1 MIFAGTDE
9 HPRGQPEVR
18 TCAHLAGRLW
28 RCFITGDNWRDIW
41 RDIWRGNWRD
51 NRGDNRGMET
61 VDINRLTSQV
71 LWASFAL
78 ALAFGAIA
86 QRTRFCTMG
95 AVADV
100 VNMGDWERARMWA
113 LAVAVA
119 VLGFNA
125 MVALGWVQAGNSI
138 YAAPRVLW
146 LSALVGG
153 AMFGFGMVLASGCG
167 SKNLLR
173 LGSGNLKAL
182 VVVLVLGLSAFI
194 TLRGVIGVLRVNT
207 LEKVFF
213 ELPGGQDL
221 PTLGAAAFGV
231 PAPTLALAIGAGF
244 ALLLLL
250 WVLSKPEGR
259 SGEVLLGGIGIG
271 AVVAATWWVSGK
283 LGYVPEDPNTLE
295 PAFLATNSRRMES
308 LSMVAPV
315 AYTLDWLIFF
325 SDTSKTL
332 TLGIVSVVGLALGAC
347 GVALLT
353 RSFRWEGFG
362 SVEDL
367 ANHLAGGVLMGV
379 GGVVAMG
386 CTIGQGL
393 SGIATLSLGSFIAL
407 GGIVAGAVG
416 ALRYQGW
423 RLDRMA

>member
-1 MIFAGTDE
+1 MPA
-9 HPRGQPEVR
+9 
-18 TCAHLAGRLW
+18 AAS
-28 RCFITGDNWRDIW
+28 
-41 RDIWRGNWRD
+41 
-51 NRGDNRGMET
+51 GDNRAMET
-61 VDINRLTSQV
+61 VDINSLTSQV

-78 ALAFGAIA
+78 AVAFGAIA

-119 VLGFNA
+119 VLGFNG

-182 VVVLVLGLSAFI
+182 VVLLVLGLSAFI
-194 TLRGVIGVLRVNT
+194 TLRGVTGVLRVNT
-207 LEKVFF
+207 LDKVYF
-213 ELPGGQDL
+213 ELPTGQDL
-221 PTLGAAAFGV
+221 PTLGAAAFGLPV
-231 PAPTLALAIGAGF
+231 PTLALALGGGL

-295 PAFLATNSRRMES
+295 PAFLGTNSRRMES

-347 GVALLT
+347 VMALLT

-367 ANHLAGGVLMGV
+367 ANHLAGGALMGV
-379 GGVVAMG
+379 GGVLALG
-386 CTIGQGL
+386 CTVGQGL
-393 SGIATLSLGSFIAL
+393 SGISTLSIGSFIAL
-407 GGIVAGAVG
+407 AAIVAGAVG

-423 RLDRMA
+423 RLERML

>member
-1 MIFAGTDE
+1 M
-9 HPRGQPEVR
+9 R

-194 TLRGVIGVLRVNT
+194 TLRGIIGVLRVNT

-231 PAPTLALAIGAGF
+231 PAPTLALAIGAGL

-407 GGIVAGAVG
+407 GGIVSGAVG

>member
-1 MIFAGTDE
+1 MPA
-9 HPRGQPEVR
+9 
-18 TCAHLAGRLW
+18 AAS
-28 RCFITGDNWRDIW
+28 
-41 RDIWRGNWRD
+41 
-51 NRGDNRGMET
+51 GDNRAMET
-61 VDINRLTSQV
+61 VDINSLTSQV

-78 ALAFGAIA
+78 AVAFGAIA

-119 VLGFNA
+119 MLGFNG

-182 VVVLVLGLSAFI
+182 VVLLVLGLSAFI
-194 TLRGVIGVLRVNT
+194 TLRGVTGVLRVNT
-207 LEKVFF
+207 LDKVYF
-213 ELPGGQDL
+213 ELPTGQDL
-221 PTLGAAAFGV
+221 PTLGAAAFGLPV
-231 PAPTLALAIGAGF
+231 PTLALALGGGL

-295 PAFLATNSRRMES
+295 PAFLGTNSRRMES

-347 GVALLT
+347 VMALLT

-367 ANHLAGGVLMGV
+367 ANHLAGGALMGV
-379 GGVVAMG
+379 GGVLALG
-386 CTIGQGL
+386 CTVGQGL
-393 SGIATLSLGSFIAL
+393 SGISTLSIGSFIAL
-407 GGIVAGAVG
+407 AAIVAGAVG

-423 RLDRMA
+423 RLERML

>member
-1 MIFAGTDE
+1 
-9 HPRGQPEVR
+9 
-18 TCAHLAGRLW
+18 
-28 RCFITGDNWRDIW
+28 
-41 RDIWRGNWRD
+41 
-51 NRGDNRGMET
+51 MET
-61 VDINRLTSQV
+61 VDINRLTSLV

-78 ALAFGAIA
+78 AVAFGAIA

-125 MVALGWVQAGNSI
+125 MVALGWLQAGNSI

-153 AMFGFGMVLASGCG
+153 VMFGFGMVLASGCG

-194 TLRGVIGVLRVNT
+194 TLRGIIGVLRVNT

-221 PTLGAAAFGV
+221 PSLGAAAFGL
-231 PAPTLALAIGAGF
+231 PAPTLALAIGAGL

-347 GVALLT
+347 AVAVAT
-353 RSFRWEGFG
+353 HSFRWEGFG

-393 SGIATLSLGSFIAL
+393 SGIATLSIGSFIAL

-423 RLDRMA
+423 RLDRME

>member
-1 MIFAGTDE
+1 
-9 HPRGQPEVR
+9 
-18 TCAHLAGRLW
+18 
-28 RCFITGDNWRDIW
+28 
-41 RDIWRGNWRD
+41 
-51 NRGDNRGMET
+51 MET
-61 VDINRLTSQV
+61 VDIQSLTSRV

-78 ALAFGAIA
+78 AVVFGAIA

-95 AVADV
+95 AIADV

-119 VLGFNA
+119 MLGFNT
-125 MVALGWVQAGNSI
+125 MVALGWVQASNSI

-146 LSALVGG
+146 LSALLGG
-153 AMFGFGMVLASGCG
+153 AMFGFGMVLASGCS

-182 VVVLVLGLSAFI
+182 VVMLVLGLAAFI
-194 TLRGVIGVLRVNT
+194 TLRGITGVLRVNT
-207 LEKVFF
+207 IEKVYF
-213 ELPGGQDL
+213 ELPTGQDL
-221 PTLGAAAFGV
+221 PSLGAAVFGL
-231 PAPTLALAIGAGF
+231 PAPALALGLGALL

-271 AVVAATWWVSGK
+271 AAVAATWWVSGR
-283 LGYVPEDPNTLE
+283 LGYVAEDPNTLE
-295 PAFLATNSRRMES
+295 QAFLGTNSRRMES
-308 LSMVAPV
+308 LSLVAPV
-315 AYTLDWLIFF
+315 AYTLDWLIYF
-325 SDTSKTL
+325 SDASKRL
-332 TLGIVSVVGLALGAC
+332 TLGIVSVVGLAVGAC
-347 GVALLT
+347 LT
-353 RSFRWEGFG
+353 SLWDRSFRWEGFG

-367 ANHLAGGVLMGV
+367 ANHLAGAALMGV

-386 CTIGQGL
+386 CTVGQGL
-393 SGIATLSLGSFIAL
+393 SGVSTLSIGSFIAL

-423 RLDRMA
+423 RLERMV

>member
-1 MIFAGTDE
+1 
-9 HPRGQPEVR
+9 
-18 TCAHLAGRLW
+18 
-28 RCFITGDNWRDIW
+28 
-41 RDIWRGNWRD
+41 
-51 NRGDNRGMET
+51 MET

-347 GVALLT
+347 GVAVWT

-367 ANHLAGGVLMGV
+367 VNHLAGGVLMGV

>member
-1 MIFAGTDE
+1 MRMRSAGST
-9 HPRGQPEVR
+9 RVGAQRVSSS
-18 TCAHLAGRLW
+18 GS
-28 RCFITGDNWRDIW
+28 GDNH
-41 RDIWRGNWRD
+41 
-51 NRGDNRGMET
+51 GMET
-61 VDINRLTSQV
+61 VDINSLTSQV

-78 ALAFGAIA
+78 AVAFGAIA

-113 LAVAVA
+113 LAMAVA

-125 MVALGWVQAGNSI
+125 MVSLGWLQAANSI

-146 LSALVGG
+146 LSSLVGG
-153 AMFGFGMVLASGCG
+153 LMFGFGMVLASGCG

-182 VVVLVLGLSAFI
+182 VVVVALGLSAFA
-194 TLRGVIGVLRVNT
+194 TLRGITGVLRVNT
-207 LEKVFF
+207 VDKVYF

-231 PAPTLALAIGAGF
+231 PAPMLALAIGGALAL
-244 ALLLLL
+244 ALLV

-259 SGEVLLGGIGIG
+259 HGEVLLGGIGVG

-295 PAFLATNSRRMES
+295 PAFLGTNSRRMES

-315 AYTLDWLIFF
+315 GFAIDWLLFF
-325 SDTSKTL
+325 SDKSKVL
-332 TLGIVSVVGLALGAC
+332 TLGIVSVVGLSVGAC
-347 GVALLT
+347 LMSLAD

-362 SVEDL
+362 SIEDL
-367 ANHLAGGVLMGV
+367 ANHLVGGVLMGV
-379 GGVVAMG
+379 GGVTALG
-386 CTIGQGL
+386 CTVGQGL
-393 SGIATLSLGSFIAL
+393 SGISTLSIASFIAL
-407 GGIVAGAVG
+407 AAIIAGAVG

-423 RLDRMA
+423 RLERLL

>member
-1 MIFAGTDE
+1 
-9 HPRGQPEVR
+9 
-18 TCAHLAGRLW
+18 
-28 RCFITGDNWRDIW
+28 
-41 RDIWRGNWRD
+41 
-51 NRGDNRGMET
+51 MET

-78 ALAFGAIA
+78 AVVFGAIA

-113 LAVAVA
+113 LAMAVA
-119 VLGFNA
+119 VLGFNG
-125 MVALGWVQAGNSI
+125 MVALGWLQAANSI

-146 LSALVGG
+146 LSVLLGG
-153 AMFGFGMVLASGCG
+153 LMFGFGMVLASGCG

-182 VVVLVLGLSAFI
+182 VVLVMLGLSAFA
-194 TLRGVIGVLRVNT
+194 TLRGITGVLRVNT
-207 LEKVFF
+207 VDKIYF

-221 PTLGAAAFGV
+221 PTLGAATFGMS
-231 PAPTLALAIGAGF
+231 APVLALAFGGVLGAG
-244 ALLLLL
+244 LLL

-259 SGEVLLGGIGIG
+259 HGEVLLGGIGIG

-295 PAFLATNSRRMES
+295 PAFLGTNSRRMES

-315 AYTLDWLIFF
+315 GFAIDWLLFF
-325 SDTSKTL
+325 SDKSKVL
-332 TLGIVSVVGLALGAC
+332 TLGIVSVVGLSVGAC
-347 GVALLT
+347 VVSLVD

-367 ANHLAGGVLMGV
+367 ANHVAGGVLMGV
-379 GGVVAMG
+379 GGVTAMG
-386 CTIGQGL
+386 CTVGQGL
-393 SGIATLSLGSFIAL
+393 SGISTLSIASFIAL
-407 GGIVAGAVG
+407 GAIIAGAVA

-423 RLDRMA
+423 RLERLL

>member
-1 MIFAGTDE
+1 MGNPGSTRVSQPTRLRGFGGAG
-9 HPRGQPEVR
+9 
-18 TCAHLAGRLW
+18 AA
-28 RCFITGDNWRDIW
+28 
-41 RDIWRGNWRD
+41 
-51 NRGDNRGMET
+51 GDNRAMET

-78 ALAFGAIA
+78 AVIFGGIA

-119 VLGFNA
+119 VLGFNG
-125 MVALGWVQAGNSI
+125 MVALGWLQAANSI

-146 LSALVGG
+146 LSVLLGG
-153 AMFGFGMVLASGCG
+153 LMFGFGMVLASGCG

-182 VVVLVLGLSAFI
+182 VVLVMLGLSAFA
-194 TLRGVIGVLRVNT
+194 TLRGITGVLRVNT
-207 LEKVFF
+207 VDKIYF

-221 PTLGAAAFGV
+221 PTLGAATFGM
-231 PAPTLALAIGAGF
+231 PTPMLALAFGGVLGAG
-244 ALLLLL
+244 LLL

-259 SGEVLLGGIGIG
+259 HGEVLLGGIGIG

-295 PAFLATNSRRMES
+295 PAFLGTNSRRMES

-315 AYTLDWLIFF
+315 GFAIDWLLFF
-325 SDTSKTL
+325 SDKSKVL
-332 TLGIVSVVGLALGAC
+332 TLGIVSVVGLSVGAC
-347 GVALLT
+347 VVSLVD

-379 GGVVAMG
+379 GGVTAMG
-386 CTIGQGL
+386 CTVGQGL
-393 SGIATLSLGSFIAL
+393 SGISTLSIASFIAL
-407 GGIVAGAVG
+407 GAIIAGAVA

-423 RLDRMA
+423 RLERLL

>member
-1 MIFAGTDE
+1 MAA
-9 HPRGQPEVR
+9 PGQPEV
-18 TCAHLAGRLW
+18 AGRPHAP
-28 RCFITGDNWRDIW
+28 
-41 RDIWRGNWRD
+41 RD
-51 NRGDNRGMET
+51 NPGMDT
-61 VDINRLTSQV
+61 VDIPSLTSQV

-78 ALAFGAIA
+78 AVVFGAVA

-95 AVADV
+95 AIADV

-125 MVALGWVQAGNSI
+125 MVAAGWIQASQSI

-146 LSALVGG
+146 LSALLGG
-153 AMFGFGMVLASGCG
+153 ALFGFGMVLASGCG

-182 VVVLVLGLSAFI
+182 VVVLVLGLAGYA
-194 TLRGVIGVLRVNT
+194 TLRGITGVLRVNT
-207 LEKVFF
+207 VEKLHF
-213 ELPGGQDL
+213 ELSTGQDL
-221 PTLGAAAFGV
+221 PSIAAAAFGL
-231 PAPTLALAIGAGF
+231 PAPTLALALGAAV

-259 SGEVLLGGIGIG
+259 SGEVLAGGIGIG
-271 AVVAATWWVSGK
+271 AVIAATWWVSGR

-295 PAFLATNSRRMES
+295 PAFLGTNSRRMES

-315 AYTLDWLIFF
+315 AYTLDWLLFF
-325 SDTSKTL
+325 SDTARTL
-332 TLGIVSVVGLALGAC
+332 TLGILSVVGLSVGAFV
-347 GVALLT
+347 VALVD

-362 SVEDL
+362 GIEDL
-367 ANHLAGGVLMGV
+367 ANHLVGATLMGV

-386 CTIGQGL
+386 CTVGQGL
-393 SGIATLSLGSFIAL
+393 SGVSTLSLGSFIAL
-407 GGIVAGAVG
+407 AGIVAGAMA
-416 ALRYQGW
+416 ALRYQTW
-423 RLDRMA
+423 RLERML